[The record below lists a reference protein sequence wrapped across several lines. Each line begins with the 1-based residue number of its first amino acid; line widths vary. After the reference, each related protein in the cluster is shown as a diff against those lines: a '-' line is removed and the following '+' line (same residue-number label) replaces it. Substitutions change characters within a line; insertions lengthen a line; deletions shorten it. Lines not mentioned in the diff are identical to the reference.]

1 MSALSDLIFPSQE
14 SNTNINKILGD
25 LKRSNLS
32 ITNRLKSIREDA
44 DFVEEVAASSGG
56 TRPLVANERCG
67 SWYIRPGLKGASAYF
82 KSTDG
87 HTGQWKFS
95 TRRLNLHL
103 LPAIEK
109 HDGWYIRP
117 GLKGASAYFK
127 STDGHTGQW
136 KFSTRRLNLH
146 LLPAIEKHD
155 GRGKRMPDSLSKTIP
170 TWCCVLNR
178 TLFPDLTEYHG
189 LYVPPNVVSDSEKS
203 QMLSRVPSFVA
214 SFKELNLDLP
224 ALRAQISKPLRPTW
238 VTQETGLGHLQERGV
253 DDGAEDDGI
262 IFESFRPVV
271 CCTSSRRITDGEM
284 SGHSGYVQGAG
295 DDTENWA
302 LDLTPPVFWANVD
315 ELLSAPEAD
324 LPSLIR
330 SLTAAASHRATTSAD
345 AVDSDGSSNNRGGSL
360 PPAVRQLTPY
370 IYVCP
375 LPIPQS
381 LPSRDGDAE
390 LSWCKI
396 ALSSCTTPPETWIK
410 SAGFMEAG
418 LGKHKAASRNLRV
431 ALPDICGFVSRFLGD
446 ENKNTDNNSDDADGQ
461 TQNQR
466 SQQKRKRIIIA
477 DESGGKD
484 LSIGVALALIC
495 CCFSDEEG
503 HVLREITG
511 GGGGGSGGGDG
522 VSYNKAMIKVRLGRI
537 MTTMPDANPN
547 RATLQSVNSFLMD
560 WR

>member
-32 ITNRLKSIREDA
+32 ITNRLKSIQEDA
-44 DFVEEVAASSGG
+44 GFVEEVAASSGG

-67 SWYIRPGLKGASAYF
+67 SWYIRPELKGASAYF

-103 LPAIEK
+103 LPVIEK
-109 HDGWYIRP
+109 HDGIIIV
-117 GLKGASAYFK
+117 
-127 STDGHTGQW
+127 D
-136 KFSTRRLNLH
+136 STR
-146 LLPAIEKHD
+146 
-155 GRGKRMPDSLSKTIP
+155 RGKRMPDSLSKTIP

-178 TLFPDLTEYHG
+178 TLFPDLTEYHN

-214 SFKELNLDLP
+214 SFKELNLDLS
-224 ALRAQISKPLRPTW
+224 ALRTQISKPLRPTW
-238 VTQETGLGHLQERGV
+238 VTQETGLGHLQEREF

-302 LDLTPPVFWANVD
+302 LDLTPPIFWANVD
-315 ELLSAPEAD
+315 QLLSTPEAD

-330 SLTAAASHRATTSAD
+330 SLTAAASHHSTTTTN
-345 AVDSDGSSNNRGGSL
+345 VTGSDGSDNNNTGGSL
-360 PPAVRQLTPY
+360 PSTVRQLTPY

-375 LPIPQS
+375 LPTPQC
-381 LPSRDGDAE
+381 LPSRDGETE

-396 ALSSCTTPPETWIK
+396 ALSSSTTPPETWIK
-410 SAGFMEAG
+410 SAELMEAG

-446 ENKNTDNNSDDADGQ
+446 ANKNTDNDSHDGDGQ
-461 TQNQR
+461 TQHQKQ
-466 SQQKRKRIIIA
+466 QQKRKRIIIA

-503 HVLREITG
+503 DVLRE
-511 GGGGGSGGGDG
+511 
-522 VSYNKAMIKVRLGRI
+522 VRLGRI